1 MKPYIEQYQNDPAR
15 YVRDAHNWLEDAH
28 TALDA
33 FVRNSNPQDGRA
45 AITVSCIEDAARDL
59 RKLIGEYEGDMEEI
73 TEDLPEGEE

>member
-1 MKPYIEQYQNDPAR
+1 MKPYIERYPNDSAR

-33 FVRNSNPQDGRA
+33 FVRNSKPMDDDA
-45 AITVSCIEDAARDL
+45 TIAISCIEDAARDL